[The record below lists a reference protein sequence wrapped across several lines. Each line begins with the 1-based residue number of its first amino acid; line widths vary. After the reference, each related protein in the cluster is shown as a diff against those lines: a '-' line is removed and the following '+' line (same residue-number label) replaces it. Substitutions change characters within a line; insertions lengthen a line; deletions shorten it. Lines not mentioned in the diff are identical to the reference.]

1 MNACKWGLKRRW
13 TKQKWK
19 LALHPNRTWSFSI
32 VMDRKCYWMNTS
44 LSDGSETLHFP
55 IHGMQTDMHVQTCL
69 CVCKCVKEC
78 DMEGG
83 KAVPLEC
90 PLSLITSDYCLLET
104 VDQACSATE
113 LMTQTNASHCRH
125 IQSVILLF
133 FFPGDLTKLRLFCYC
148 CFMYAVFLPKHCCLL
163 WYT

>member
-1 MNACKWGLKRRW
+1 MRPEEKMNQAKMKISITSEQDPIIQYCYG
-13 TKQKWK
+13 QKV
-19 LALHPNRTWSFSI
+19 LL
-32 VMDRKCYWMNTS
+32 MNTS

-83 KAVPLEC
+83 KAVPLKC
-90 PLSLITSDYCLLET
+90 PLSLITSDYCLLERI
-104 VDQACSATE
+104 DQACSATE

-148 CFMYAVFLPKHCCLL
+148 CFMYAVFLPKHCSLL
-163 WYT
+163 